1 MPSLP
6 LDEGP
11 WPLKVSQRCLS
22 ILARVLLARQQK
34 ALQTNMGMDIAECV
48 KVWNR
53 LIDTL
58 GDSCLMEED
67 VPMVQGLS
75 QFIFISVIV
84 ISVLPQVNIFIVL
97 DLNGSGPIKGVEIV
111 CKKCSS

>member
-1 MPSLP
+1 MAP
-6 LDEGP
+6 LNDGP

-34 ALQTNMGMDIAECV
+34 ALQANTGMDIAECV

-58 GDSCLMEED
+58 GDSCLTEEELP
-67 VPMVQGLS
+67 VTQGLS
-75 QFIFISVIV
+75 QFICTSIVV
-84 ISVLPQVNIFIVL
+84 ISHLYDIFLKIL
-97 DLNGSGPIKGVEIV
+97 IILNVFNLI
-111 CKKCSS
+111 SSDQSKD